1 MEPEEIYGP
10 GVQAE
15 TINIQDGCRTHP
27 GGPSVRARVG
37 ARSMPVMWDTHTES
51 RFMPVM

>member
-15 TINIQDGCRTHP
+15 AISTQGGCPTQP